1 MTEQDYK
8 QTLNLIENSVFAN
21 MPLQWVETF
30 QPGIGQMIANIER
43 EVTEW
48 ADLNAPVWA
57 VDPLQSGTYNAVKS
71 ELLAFAQNLQKY
83 KDDPARSEVIYDFIN
98 AARSLYSFNKN
109 YGLDRTPLTNAENPF
124 KLSIVSSRVTSFGY
138 MYFKSLSNLVKFNED
153 LLASIDDEKIQLK
166 GYTKT
171 VLEPVREKLYK
182 LITEDPEFKNL
193 LDELGYGEA
202 DNFIQSFAPNTGG
215 LE

>member
-48 ADLNAPVWA
+48 ADLNKPIWDS
-57 VDPLQSGTYNAVKS
+57 DPAQSGTYNAVKS

-202 DNFIQSFAPNTGG
+202 DNFIQSFAPNMGG
-215 LE
+215 